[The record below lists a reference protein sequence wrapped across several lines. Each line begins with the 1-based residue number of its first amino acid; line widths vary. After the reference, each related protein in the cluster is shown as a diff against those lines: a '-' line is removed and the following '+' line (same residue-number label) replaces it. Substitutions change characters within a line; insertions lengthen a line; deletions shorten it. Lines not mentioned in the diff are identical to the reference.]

1 MERRSAPNSILG
13 SSEVLTS
20 ARSTARA
27 LSVSLRATP
36 FNEADTRAKLIDPAL
51 RRCGWT
57 EDLVFRE
64 QTAGSIVLDG
74 RRARQLAGRADYLL
88 RVRVNPGTQPVPLA
102 LIEAKA
108 ESRPPGH
115 GLEQARTYARRFNAP
130 FVFSS
135 NGHQFVFHDST
146 TGLTSD
152 PALLADFPGPDKLRL
167 KWQAATNVDLDSPAA
182 RALLTPY
189 RGGEGTR
196 RYYQD
201 AAIRAVFE
209 KFARGDK
216 RALLSLATGAG
227 KTFIAA
233 HMLRRLFDARMARRA
248 LRHGGRRGRAVPHQ
262 RERFRPDQA
271 QAARFLRIVVHR
283 LAAGRR
289 LHQRGRRRQD

>member
-1 MERRSAPNSILG
+1 MYRRTRERWETTDGETIVVAKL
-13 SSEVLTS
+13 EVLPA
-20 ARSTARA
+20 ARSTARD
-27 LSVSLRATP
+27 LSVSFRPMP

-51 RRCGWT
+51 RRCDWT

-74 RRARQLAGRADYLL
+74 RRARRLAGRVDYLL

-115 GLEQARTYARRFNAP
+115 GLEQARNYARRFNVP

-135 NGHQFVFHDST
+135 NGHQFVFHNST

-152 PALLADFPGPDKLRL
+152 PALLADFPEPDQLRL
-167 KWQAATNVDLDSPAA
+167 KWQAVTDVDLNSPAA

-216 RALLSLATGAG
+216 RALLTLATGAG
-227 KTFIAA
+227 KTFIAG
-233 HMLRRLFDARMARRA
+233 HLLRRLFDARMARRA
-248 LRHGGRRGRAVPHQ
+248 RRHGGR
-262 RERFRPDQA
+262 
-271 QAARFLRIVVHR
+271 
-283 LAAGRR
+283 
-289 LHQRGRRRQD
+289 